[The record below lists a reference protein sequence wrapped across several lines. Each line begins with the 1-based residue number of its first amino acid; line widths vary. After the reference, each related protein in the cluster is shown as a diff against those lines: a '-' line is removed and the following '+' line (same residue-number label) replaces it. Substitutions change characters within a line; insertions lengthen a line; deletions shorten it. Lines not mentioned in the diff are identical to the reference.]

1 MKKFIFSKFAG
12 LYLATLPTNQLLDK
26 YFQHHFILSHSP
38 LCIDSIPPSPFED
51 PPPPPPPPPP
61 PLCTPPPPPPPP
73 SRSQLLWETLS
84 VMLIFPY
91 VIYVFILFHSPL
103 IYMCE
108 SIMFE
113 GSSKQN
119 LHCICLKWLNWK
131 NIKCTLT
138 LFFSVCVILENHC
151 LYQWEAPIL
160 NRKMGEIAL

>member
-38 LCIDSIPPSPFED
+38 LCIDSIPPSQFED
-51 PPPPPPPPPP
+51 
-61 PLCTPPPPPPPP
+61 PPPPP